1 MYKDLHKYLLLF
13 LAIIVVLTVYSLT
26 KNQFVNENHIRF
38 KTRKGYNN
46 VEPSKGTPTIKP
58 SSKNHDEEP
67 SGKLMK
73 ANQDV
78 ITKLEKKTRSSRK
91 YKKAVPPSQKLT
103 DEILR
108 QSIEAI
114 HQRNFVKPPNE
125 TCVKRLPKAIVIGV
139 QKCGTRELV
148 DFIHLHPH
156 IQIYFGAKIY
166 EMHYFS
172 SQYKNGIEWLKEQMP
187 CSYSNQITVMK
198 DAAYFHT
205 ESVPERIQK
214 FNESINLILIV
225 REPIA
230 RAYSSYSFFSRKSSH
245 GKTFSD
251 NVITERNEVN
261 KQVRHVKNSV
271 YDSSMKHWLKYF
283 NLSQILIIESNEFKL
298 NPVSVLN
305 KIEQFLG
312 IGHYITSDMF
322 KHNSDKGFYCIKS
335 NLTSTGMACFAS
347 NRGRAQENI
356 PQETMA
362 ILNKY
367 FKRRNKQF
375 FKLIGRS
382 FDW

>member
-1 MYKDLHKYLLLF
+1 MYKDLQPYLLLF
-13 LAIIVVLTVYSLT
+13 SAIIIVLTVYSLT
-26 KNQFVNENHIRF
+26 KNQIVTENHIRF

-46 VEPSKGTPTIKP
+46 VGPSKGTPAIKP

-67 SGKLMK
+67 SGILMK

-91 YKKAVPPSQKLT
+91 YKKAVSQSQKLT

-108 QSIEAI
+108 QSIEVI
-114 HQRNFVKPPNE
+114 HQRNFVKPTNE

-148 DFIHLHPH
+148 DFMHLHPH
-156 IQIYFGAKIY
+156 IQIYFGAKNY

-172 SQYKNGIEWLKEQMP
+172 SQYKNGIEWMRGQMP

-205 ESVPERIQK
+205 KSVPERIQK
-214 FNESINLILIV
+214 FNESIKLILIV

-230 RAYSSYSFFSRKSSH
+230 RAYSSYSFFSSKSSR

-251 NVITERNEVN
+251 IVITERNEVN
-261 KQVRHVKNSV
+261 KQVRHIKNSV
-271 YDSSMKHWLKYF
+271 YDSSMKLWLKYF
-283 NLSQILIIESNEFKL
+283 NLSQILIIESIEFKL

-312 IGHYITSDMF
+312 IGHYVTSDMF
-322 KHNSDKGFYCIKS
+322 KHNSDKGFYCIKT

-347 NRGRAQENI
+347 NRGRAQETI
-356 PQETMA
+356 PLETMA
-362 ILNKY
+362 ILQKY

-375 FKLIGRS
+375 FKLIGHS